1 MSAARKTDYG
11 TDGWVSLLAST
22 KLLGES
28 RLKVLGRTV
37 KGELESQ
44 YIAGRTVISRESIDR
59 LLAQRDEA

>member
-1 MSAARKTDYG
+1 MGTVEAAR
-11 TDGWVSLLAST
+11 
-22 KLLGES
+22 LLGES
-28 RLKVLGRTV
+28 RLRLLARCA